1 MNYITELVEDDLRY
15 ICSLI
20 SYKETS
26 DYFRKYPKEFY
37 KLRPGFRVKSLQKD
51 DIIKTLYDFRNTGFI
66 ASFITRH
73 ISQWLKEINTELYE
87 VKQTGLNEEETY
99 INVLARSVF
108 AHNVPLFFRIIK
120 EEKSEEYLHLLSSG
134 VNQLLKLLEETTVE
148 INKHKEELGEK
159 ADLIR
164 KQKNELEE
172 LVRKS
177 EKLQDQLSRINLDEN
192 RRIAEIAQKDEIIK
206 VLQAE
211 ISKLSRDLTC
221 LSENNKKITVSSI
234 ATQEMLSNQIDELK
248 RQISEYEIEV
258 SALQA
263 NLILTKNAE
272 EESQKR
278 ELLITDMQETIQS
291 LNEYRISY
299 EETINELE
307 AALEEARHANSSLS
321 ESGDDSSRLTVK
333 TKLVLPQRPVDME
346 DFDDYFNYNL
356 NNIGFDKNCEAYTLF
371 VRYLENI
378 VFKGMPLLIKHG
390 PGVNLANCLA
400 NTLHGQQLA
409 AILSYSENAGMQEIK
424 EFLTHTPDR
433 VVCID
438 GFIGNCNEMEMIPL
452 LEQYRDKI
460 IILTY
465 MYDRTLNYVP
475 MEILAYMQYVN
486 VDEFAP
492 LLRIK
497 DITEDPSEIIEEPF
511 ALRGDESPD
520 NNRYKKIFREIAEQC
535 GICRDVINT
544 ISDSIEE
551 EDYMNSVLMFSLLPY
566 VAKVMCL
573 NPYNCSKRLQKYAGE
588 SGKCPQKSIVLRWF
602 G

>member
-1 MNYITELVEDDLRY
+1 MNYITELVEDDLKY

-66 ASFITRH
+66 ASFITGH
-73 ISQWLKEINTELYE
+73 ITKWLKEINTELHE

-108 AHNVPLFFRIIK
+108 AHNIPLFFRIVK
-120 EEKSEEYLHLLSSG
+120 EEKSEEYLHLLSAG
-134 VNQLLKLLEETTVE
+134 VNQLLELLEETTAE
-148 INKHKEELGEK
+148 RNKHKEELSNKE
-159 ADLIR
+159 DLIR
-164 KQKNELEE
+164 KLKNELEE
-172 LVRKS
+172 LVRKT
-177 EKLQDQLSRINLDEN
+177 EKLQDQLSKINSDEN
-192 RRIAEIAQKDEIIK
+192 RRVAEIAQKDESIIA
-206 VLQAE
+206 LRSE
-211 ISKLSRDLTC
+211 ISKLTRDITY
-221 LSENNKKITVSSI
+221 LSENNKEITVSSI
-234 ATQEMLSNQIDELK
+234 AAQEMLSNQIDELK
-248 RQISEYEIEV
+248 KQIAEYEIEV

-263 NLILTKNAE
+263 NLVVLKKAE
-272 EESQKR
+272 EESKKR
-278 ELLITDMQETIQS
+278 ELLITEMHETIQS
-291 LNEYRISY
+291 LNECKNSY
-299 EETINELE
+299 EETISELE
-307 AALEEARHANSSLS
+307 AALEEARRANSSLS
-321 ESGDDSSRLTVK
+321 ESVDDSSRLTVK
-333 TKLVLPQRPVDME
+333 TELVLPQRPVDME

-356 NNIGFDKNCEAYTLF
+356 NDIGFDKSCEAYTLF

-400 NTLHGQQLA
+400 NTLYGQQLA
-409 AILSYSENAGMQEIK
+409 AVLSYSENAGMQEIK
-424 EFLTHTPDR
+424 EFLMHTPDR

-486 VDEFAP
+486 VDEFSP
-492 LLRIK
+492 LSRIK

-511 ALRGDESPD
+511 ALKSDGTPD
-520 NNRYKKIFREIAEQC
+520 NRYKKIFREIAEQC
-535 GICRDVINT
+535 GICRDVVNT

-551 EDYMNSVLMFSLLPY
+551 EEYMNSVLMFSLLPY
-566 VAKVMCL
+566 IAKVMCL